1 MLVIAKSGFQSVLS
15 SLGLVTLLSAFGYG
29 MPLGLLINSQVM
41 HISEHSG
48 LKLQSSV
55 KTFDPND
62 PNIDPAL
69 ARDFVLFVNRD
80 AFDSNP
86 VTQKFSR
93 NRAQSWMKPEARN
106 DINNIFWR
114 NPVLSKQCL
123 VEESAESLTKTP
135 SPLMTVR
142 VKGYLH
148 YHGFFS
154 DTHYP
159 ISMTCDV
166 VKSNTGLRLQ
176 KVSYP

>member
-1 MLVIAKSGFQSVLS
+1 MLVVAKSGFQSVLS
-15 SLGLVTLLSAFGYG
+15 RLGLVTLLSAFGYG

-80 AFDSNP
+80 VFDSNP
-86 VTQKFSR
+86 ATQECNHK
-93 NRAQSWMKPEARN
+93 RAQSWMKPEARN
-106 DINNIFWR
+106 DINYIFWR

-123 VEESAESLTKTP
+123 VEDSAESLTNTP
-135 SPLMTVR
+135 GPLITVK

-148 YHGFFS
+148 YHGFFN

-159 ISMTCDV
+159 FSMTCDV
-166 VKSNTGLRLQ
+166 VKNKTGLRLQ